1 MADPVGIKRKAVVD
15 KLVSSPRFK
24 KPLEFVKIRQDQAG
38 MDFQNA
44 VEIRGNSVNVSENSI
59 KLTGYWE
66 KSMDS
71 PLRNCRTS
79 PPASSR

>member
-44 VEIRGNSVNVSENSI
+44 VEIRGNSVNV
-59 KLTGYWE
+59 
-66 KSMDS
+66 
-71 PLRNCRTS
+71 
-79 PPASSR
+79 